1 MENMILS
8 LKNLYMLLM
17 TEDFPIY
24 SESVIGRIDRKGLTM
39 LRFWH
44 SQLVEAFRCLP
55 CGRMIWRNTGKRNR
69 YTSYLCN
76 RNAEIKTYSEY
87 ARELAQQVSVPTLLS
102 QIGRFSEFLS
112 GRKYKHDILLRRIR
126 EYLRLI
132 EVEDPRVTPEIAG
145 QIRTATEDPGFSAH
159 GNRER
164 LFHGAYLLTMLMLYA
179 AAGEAM
185 DDSALCVLRNEK
197 YRLDALWQAYSQPQN
212 EQHQPVTFLSVHSP
226 LLQDDPKSHAG
237 FFGREEDLFDLSELI
252 AAGGKCLITGIGG
265 IGKTALLKQLLWRCC
280 TNRLADKLALV
291 SGEDGIRESFVHA
304 FPGFQR
310 QDPSEVFPQILHLLE
325 REAQTGKLLLLIDD
339 FPTTDEDTEDI
350 TALSKLPC
358 AVIITSRRESLAGFT
373 SLRLA
378 SPGLSTSA
386 LIFRDNYGLPLK
398 NEDRIALQEL
408 LQDETLR
415 HPLTLRLL
423 SRAARSKGWSI
434 TQLTEQ
440 MHKGFSTLS
449 WQERDR
455 TIRLST
461 VYRQLYALSQ
471 IHPTCQNLAELFTL
485 LPRDS
490 YSPEFLGTHFTNL
503 TDDPETLT
511 QKLGTLVSGG
521 WLERTGDGYAMHP
534 LIAQCLRRA
543 VINQRYVMTY
553 FAPVVSRMLSIGVMD
568 GPESDEDTLLRLCR
582 ILGHVAGLLTGA
594 LSSDL
599 LTGMVNALSISE
611 HTDQTLERYTKLLQ
625 QLYKRCTDLDDTAK
639 AACLRT
645 LCRWRRCDGAQIKPF
660 CLQQMERQTIPD
672 RLRDDLF
679 LAAGY
684 QLKYCQETAFAKKL
698 FVRVLDNTTDP
709 TQKATAYFYLYE
721 LCQVTGDYA
730 GCCDWS
736 QAGADYVR
744 AHPECGEALIFTNL
758 FALGASH
765 LKSRKA
771 IALSALESMR
781 NLLRSDSPVWCKTQ
795 YTALSGTY
803 ELLYGSPEMALEH
816 YLQQREYILTY
827 QGQSYAYYNVQGQI
841 GQVLRLLK
849 RHDEALDIYSAI
861 LSYAHSNGQ
870 KALWQRISC
879 TAAGVYLDLHRPED
893 ALAQLLAVDRES
905 RSLGGQAL
913 AEALFLMAQ
922 AHGQLHNPQQ
932 QQALLREAI
941 PLLTQV
947 YGDDHPK
954 VICAREM
961 LTPAP

>member
-24 SESVIGRIDRKGLTM
+24 SESVISRIDRKGLTM

-44 SQLVEAFRCLP
+44 SQLVEAFRCMP

-112 GRKYKHDILLRRIR
+112 GRKYKHDVLLRRIR

-132 EVEDPRVTPEIAG
+132 EAEDPRVTPEIAG
-145 QIRTATEDPGFSAH
+145 QIRTATEDPGFSSY

-185 DDSALCVLRNEK
+185 DDFVLCVLRDEK
-197 YRLDALWQAYSQPQN
+197 YRLNALWQAYSQPPG
-212 EQHQPVTFLSVHSP
+212 EQLQPVTFLSVHSP
-226 LLQDDPKSHAG
+226 LLQDEPNAQCG
-237 FFGREEDLFDLSELI
+237 FFGREEELFDLSELI
-252 AAGGKCLITGIGG
+252 ATRGKCLITGIGG
-265 IGKTALLKQLLWRCC
+265 IGKTALMKQLLRRCC
-280 TNRLADKLALV
+280 ADRLADKLALV
-291 SGEDGIRESFVHA
+291 SGDDGIQEGFTNS

-310 QDPSEVFPQILHLLE
+310 QNPSEVFPQILHLLE
-325 REAQTGKLLLLIDD
+325 REAQTGKLLLLIDNY
-339 FPTTDEDTEDI
+339 PAADEDAENI
-350 TALSKLPC
+350 KALSKLPC

-373 SLRLA
+373 SLSLT
-378 SPGLSTSA
+378 SPTLSTST
-386 LIFRDNYGLPLK
+386 LIFRDNYGLPLNSADK
-398 NEDRIALQEL
+398 IALKAL

-423 SRAARSKGWSI
+423 ARAARSKSWSI
-434 TQLTEQ
+434 TQLSEQ
-440 MHKGFSTLS
+440 LQKGVSTLS
-449 WQERDR
+449 WQESDR

-461 VYRQLYALSQ
+461 AYRQLYALSQ
-471 IHPTCQNLAELFTL
+471 IHPTCQKLAELFSL

-490 YSPEFLGTHFTNL
+490 YTPQFLSTYFTIPSDD
-503 TDDPETLT
+503 TDTLT
-511 QKLGTLVSGG
+511 QKLSTLVSGG
-521 WLERTGDGYAMHP
+521 WLEHTADGYVMHA

-543 VINQRYVMTY
+543 VVNQRYVLTY
-553 FAPVVSRMLSIGVMD
+553 FQPVVDRMLSIGAMD
-568 GPESDEDTLLRLCR
+568 GPESDEDILLRLCR
-582 ILGHVAGLLTGA
+582 ILGYVAGLLTGS

-599 LTGMVNALSISE
+599 LTGIVNALGISE
-611 HTDQTLERYTKLLQ
+611 HTDQTLERYNKLLR
-625 QLYKRCTDLDDTAK
+625 QLYKRCTDLDDTTK

-645 LCRWRRCDGAQIKPF
+645 LCRWRRCDGAQIKSF
-660 CLQQMERQTIPD
+660 CLQQLERQTIND

-684 QLKYCQETAFAKKL
+684 QLKYCQETELAEKL
-698 FVRVLDNTTDP
+698 LLQVLNNTTNP

-730 GCCDWS
+730 GCCSWS
-736 QAGADYVR
+736 QSGADYVR
-744 AHPECGEALIFTNL
+744 AHPECGEALTFTNL

-771 IALSALESMR
+771 IALSALEGMGE
-781 NLLRSDSPVWCKTQ
+781 LLNDNSPVWSKAQ
-795 YTALSGTY
+795 YAALSGTY
-803 ELLYGSPEMALEH
+803 ELLYGSPEMALKH

-827 QGQSYAYYNVQGQI
+827 QGECYAYYNVQGQI

-849 RHDEALDIYSAI
+849 RYDEALDIYSAI
-861 LSYAHSNGQ
+861 LSYANSNGQ

-893 ALAQLLAVDRES
+893 ALAQLHAADGES
-905 RSLGGQAL
+905 RALGGQAL
-913 AEALFLMAQ
+913 AEALYLMAQ
-922 AHGQLHNPQQ
+922 AYGQLNNPRQ
-932 QQALLREAI
+932 QQALLREAV
-941 PLLTQV
+941 PLLAQV

-954 VICAREM
+954 VNQARQM
-961 LTPAP
+961 LLPTP